1 MPSGRVDQTLYIGAS
16 NNIEA
21 LNTTTLYKPGELG
34 SQIQV
39 GTKAYQLIQV
49 DSGAALS
56 TAGTPVA
63 ATHDGRGSL
72 NDAGSRDQI
81 RLHHHRQNRRRHPAP
96 PTVTIA
102 NAVNSVAG
110 VMCSLSAGAAGTA
123 TVTSGNFGVIQQR
136 GNHVG
141 VASDT
146 SFVPGDLLVAKTTG
160 ATSIAARSAAG
171 TAPVSQVIGK
181 ATAATA
187 QVTSGYTPAMLGPWD
202 LVDVP

>member
-63 ATHDGRGSL
+63 GTVMYWKNRSTYTVTNDKIQAEGAT
-72 NDAGSRDQI
+72 NT
-81 RLHHHRQNRRRHPAP
+81 NTAP